1 MIRQNQPC
9 SSRSW
14 KQVTCKGTAR
24 LDPQGKNDT
33 HTHKLTG
40 KQREGRGS
48 MNFALIAITVLGLAS
63 ANEVKI
69 NNIISTLE
77 KAVLFFELNHE
88 QFNLDGMSGFCILRA
103 LLKDTLTRWS
113 PSGPGA
119 NSQQRK
125 LQDLVLKTHVA
136 VKQNM
141 KEIELQEP
149 SYFKVF
155 QPLLDDN
162 FWTFKPGWVQT
173 DRKLVYPER
182 RDRACFG
189 ENSSDR
195 CMSQLLGTWK
205 DYRVP
210 CLNTASCR
218 KMMTTVN
225 CPNYSLSHQLLYFII
240 AEIKNCTDIVK
251 LGTSV
256 SIQHLQ
262 KVYCANMMQINLEI
276 EDEDF
281 PLHLRDLF
289 MENIMFCGMI
299 GYSDFFKTQ
308 WLEAILSWQNPAG
321 CYLRI
326 DFGRSVRPT
335 ELERKAFTKHKR
347 VKRRDRIMNDN
358 CTSHL
363 TGIAAGALG
372 VFLRFYGI
380 SQNVR
385 EPQNV

>member
-1 MIRQNQPC
+1 
-9 SSRSW
+9 
-14 KQVTCKGTAR
+14 
-24 LDPQGKNDT
+24 
-33 HTHKLTG
+33 
-40 KQREGRGS
+40 

-63 ANEVKI
+63 ANEVET

-77 KAVLFFELNHE
+77 KTVHFFEINHE
-88 QFNLDGMSGFCILRA
+88 QFNLDGTTGFCILRA

-119 NSQQRK
+119 ISQQTK
-125 LQDLVLKTHVA
+125 LQDLVVKTDVA
-136 VKQNM
+136 VRKNT
-141 KEIELQEP
+141 KEIILREP
-149 SYFKVF
+149 SYFEEF
-155 QPLLDDN
+155 QPLLADN
-162 FWTFKPGWVQT
+162 FWTFKAGWMKT
-173 DRKLVYPER
+173 DSKLVYPER
-182 RDRACFG
+182 RNTDCFG

-210 CLNTASCR
+210 CLDTAKCR

-225 CPNYSLSHQLLYFII
+225 CADYSLSHQLLYLII

-251 LGTSV
+251 LGKAV
-256 SIQHLQ
+256 SIQHLK
-262 KVYCANMMQINLEI
+262 KVYCTNMMKINLEI

-281 PLHLRDLF
+281 PLHRRDLF
-289 MENIMFCGMI
+289 MENIMLCGMI
-299 GYSDFFKTQ
+299 GYSDFIKTQ
-308 WLEAILSWQNPAG
+308 WLEAILSWQNPTG

-326 DFGRSVRPT
+326 DLGRSVQPT
-335 ELERKAFTKHKR
+335 EKERNAFTKHKR
-347 VKRRDRIMNDN
+347 VKRRDRLMSDN

-385 EPQNV
+385 EPQNI